1 MFYFQWKD
9 DYLTHIDE
17 LDAQHQKLVA
27 LINSFY
33 TDLLNC
39 PENAEKQACIGKTL
53 EELVAYSDYHF
64 AAEEKLML
72 EHQYPAYQ
80 QHKQEHESFKRKVAA
95 LMQTQNEAENALPF
109 PVVVFLRDWLTTH
122 VIQTDKEYGPYLRD
136 RLAKA

>member
-1 MFYFQWKD
+1 MASYPWKPE
-9 DYLTHIDE
+9 YSVNIRSI
-17 LDAQHQKLVA
+17 DAQHQKLVA
-27 LINSFY
+27 LINNFY

-53 EELVAYSDYHF
+53 EELVAYSNYHF

-80 QHKQEHESFKRKVAA
+80 QHKLEHESFKRKVAE

>member
-9 DYLTHIDE
+9 AYLTHIDE
-17 LDAQHQKLVA
+17 LDDQHQKLVA

-53 EELVAYSDYHF
+53 EELVAYSNYHF

-122 VIQTDKEYGPYLRD
+122 VIQTDKEYGPYLKA
-136 RLAKA
+136 RLQKS

>member
-9 DYLTHIDE
+9 SYLTHIDE

-27 LINSFY
+27 LINNFY

-53 EELVAYSDYHF
+53 EELVAYSNYHF

-80 QHKQEHESFKRKVAA
+80 QHKLEHESFKRKVAE

-122 VIQTDKEYGPYLRD
+122 VIQTDKEYGPYLKA
-136 RLAKA
+136 RLQKS

>member
-27 LINSFY
+27 LINNFY

-53 EELVAYSDYHF
+53 EELVAYSNYHF

-80 QHKQEHESFKRKVAA
+80 QHKLEHESFKRKVAE

-109 PVVVFLRDWLTTH
+109 PVVVFLRDWLTSH
-122 VIQTDKEYGPYLRD
+122 VIHTDKEYGPYLRD